1 MKKIAILFLLV
12 ILAAVGA
19 VGCGKADEAST
30 SKTLKIGIRGSES
43 RTWDFVKE
51 QAQKEGLSIELVQL
65 NANVNPNT
73 VLLEGDIDA
82 NAFQHVA
89 FLDQFNQKNNSEIV
103 PVGSTIIAPL
113 GIYSDKYKKIEEI
126 PDNAKI
132 AVPNDDSNWGRSL
145 VLLQEAGLIKVVDNF
160 DGFGGADK
168 IKENPKHLEIV
179 PVDGATTPR
188 VMKDVAASI
197 INNGVAVEA
206 GFLLKDSI
214 FHESNTAKPYINII
228 ATTKQNENR
237 EDLKKL
243 VQIYQSKAVSDFIT
257 ETYKGNYIP
266 TQVTVDE
273 LKNFKSAYTSK

>member
-1 MKKIAILFLLV
+1 MKKVALFLLFA
-12 ILAAVGA
+12 IISLLAA
-19 VGCGKADEAST
+19 GCATQAEET
-30 SKTLKIGIRGSES
+30 RLKIGIRGSES
-43 RTWDFVKE
+43 RTWDFVKA
-51 QAQKEGLSIELVQL
+51 QAEKQGMHIEVVQF

-89 FLDQFNQKNNSEIV
+89 FLDQFNTKNNSDIV

-113 GIYSDKYKKIEEI
+113 GIYSDKYKKIEDI

-168 IKENPKHLEIV
+168 IKENPKNLEIV
-179 PVDGATTPR
+179 PVDGANTPR

-197 INNGVAVEA
+197 INNGIAVEA
-206 GFLLKDSI
+206 GFLLNDAI
-214 FHESNTAKPYINII
+214 FHEKQTAKPYINVI
-228 ATTKQNENR
+228 ATTKKNENR

-243 VQIYQSKAVSDFIT
+243 VAIYQSKEVSDFIT

-266 TQVTVDE
+266 TQVSVEE
-273 LKNFKSAYTSK
+273 LKNFKEAYKN

>member
-1 MKKIAILFLLV
+1 MKKLAMFFFMAIISLV
-12 ILAAVGA
+12 AA
-19 VGCGKADEAST
+19 GCATQAEESR
-30 SKTLKIGIRGSES
+30 LKIGIRGSES
-43 RTWDFVKE
+43 RTWDFVKA
-51 QAQKEGLSIELVQL
+51 QAEKQGLHIEVVQF

-89 FLDQFNQKNNSEIV
+89 FLDQFNTKNNSDIV

-113 GIYSDKYKKIEEI
+113 GIYSDKYKKIEDI

-160 DGFGGADK
+160 DGFGGEDK
-168 IKENPKHLEIV
+168 IKENPKNLEIV
-179 PVDGATTPR
+179 PVEGANTPR

-197 INNGVAVEA
+197 INNGIAVEA
-206 GFLLKDSI
+206 GFLLKDAI
-214 FHESNTAKPYINII
+214 FHEKQTAKPYINVI
-228 ATTKQNENR
+228 ATTKNNENR

-243 VQIYQSKAVSDFIT
+243 VAIYQSKEVSDFIT

-266 TQVTVDE
+266 TQVSVEE
-273 LKNFKSAYTSK
+273 LKNFKDAYKN

>member
-1 MKKIAILFLLV
+1 MKKWVLFVFLIVLAS
-12 ILAAVGA
+12 LAAA
-19 VGCGKADEAST
+19 CGKPDT
-30 SKTLKIGIRGSES
+30 SSQALKIGIRGSES

-51 QAQKEGLSIELVQL
+51 QAHKHGMQIELVQL

-89 FLDQFNQKNNSEIV
+89 FLDQFNEKNNSDIV
-103 PVGSTIIAPL
+103 PIGSTIIAPL
-113 GIYSDKYKKIEEI
+113 GIYSDKYEKIEDI
-126 PDNAKI
+126 PDRAQI

-145 VLLQEAGLIKVVDNF
+145 LLQEAGLIRVVDDF

-168 IKENPKHLEIV
+168 IKDNPKQLEIV
-179 PVDGATTPR
+179 PVDGANTPR
-188 VMKDVAASI
+188 VMPDVAASI

-206 GFLLKDSI
+206 GFLLKDAI
-214 FHESNTAKPYINII
+214 FHESKTAKPYINVI
-228 ATTKQNENR
+228 ATTRQNENR

-243 VQIYQSKAVSDFIT
+243 VKIYQSREVTDFIT

-266 TQVTVDE
+266 TQVSVEE
-273 LKNFKSAYTSK
+273 LKNFKDAYSSKP

>member
-1 MKKIAILFLLV
+1 MKKFAIFLSLFLFAS
-12 ILAAVGA
+12 LAA
-19 VGCGKADEAST
+19 GCAKTEDSKA
-30 SKTLKIGIRGSES
+30 LKVGIRGSES
-43 RTWDFVKE
+43 RTWEFVKE
-51 QAQKEGLSIELVQL
+51 QAQKQGLNIELVQF

-89 FLDQFNQKNNSEIV
+89 FLDQFNQKNNSDIV

-113 GIYSDKYKKIEEI
+113 GIYSDKFKKIEEI
-126 PDNAKI
+126 PDHAKI

-168 IKENPKHLEIV
+168 IKENPKNLEIV

-206 GFLLKDSI
+206 GFFLKDSI
-214 FHESNTAKPYINII
+214 FHESQTAKPYINVI
-228 ATTKQNENR
+228 ATTKQNENK

-243 VQIYQSKAVSDFIT
+243 VQVYQSKEVSDFIT
-257 ETYKGNYIP
+257 KTYQGNYIP
-266 TQVTVDE
+266 TQVTVEE
-273 LKNFKSAYTSK
+273 LKNFKSAYASK

>member
-1 MKKIAILFLLV
+1 M
-12 ILAAVGA
+12 
-19 VGCGKADEAST
+19 
-30 SKTLKIGIRGSES
+30 
-43 RTWDFVKE
+43 KE
-51 QAQKEGLSIELVQL
+51 QAAKQGLAIELVQF

-89 FLDQFNQKNNSEIV
+89 FLDQFNTKNNSDIV

-113 GIYSDKYKKIEEI
+113 GIYSDKYKTIAEI
-126 PDNAKI
+126 PDGAKI

-145 VLLQEAGLIKVVDNF
+145 LLLQEAGLIRVVDNF

-168 IKENPKHLEIV
+168 IKENPKNLEIV

-206 GFLLKDSI
+206 GFLLKDAI
-214 FHESNTAKPYINII
+214 FHESKTAKPYINVI

-243 VQIYQSKAVSDFIT
+243 VAIYQSKEVSDFIT

-266 TQVTVDE
+266 TQVTVEE
-273 LKNFKSAYTSK
+273 LKNFKEAFASKP

>member
-1 MKKIAILFLLV
+1 MKKLAIFFLIAIISLV
-12 ILAAVGA
+12 AA
-19 VGCGKADEAST
+19 GCATQAEESR
-30 SKTLKIGIRGSES
+30 LKIGIRGSES
-43 RTWDFVKE
+43 RTWDFVKA
-51 QAQKEGLSIELVQL
+51 QAEKQGLHIEVVQF

-89 FLDQFNQKNNSEIV
+89 FLDQFNTKNNSDIV

-113 GIYSDKYKKIEEI
+113 GIYSDKYKKIEDI

-168 IKENPKHLEIV
+168 IKENPKNLEIV
-179 PVDGATTPR
+179 PVEGANTPR

-197 INNGVAVEA
+197 INNGIAVEA
-206 GFLLKDSI
+206 GFLLKDAI
-214 FHESNTAKPYINII
+214 FHEKQTAKPYINVI
-228 ATTKQNENR
+228 ATTKKNENR

-243 VQIYQSKAVSDFIT
+243 VAIYQSKEVSDFIT

-266 TQVTVDE
+266 TQVSVEE
-273 LKNFKSAYTSK
+273 LKNFKDAYKN

>member
-1 MKKIAILFLLV
+1 MKKVAIFLLFAIMTLV
-12 ILAAVGA
+12 AA
-19 VGCGKADEAST
+19 GCATQAEES
-30 SKTLKIGIRGSES
+30 TLKIGIRGSES
-43 RTWDFVKE
+43 RTWDFVKA
-51 QAQKEGLSIELVQL
+51 QAEKQGLHIEVVQF

-89 FLDQFNQKNNSEIV
+89 FLDQFNMKNNSEIV

-113 GIYSDKYKKIEEI
+113 GIYSDKYKKIEDI
-126 PDNAKI
+126 PNHAKI

-168 IKENPKHLEIV
+168 IKENPKNLEIV
-179 PVDGATTPR
+179 PVDGANTPR

-197 INNGVAVEA
+197 INNGIAVEA
-206 GFLLKDSI
+206 GFLLKDAI
-214 FHESNTAKPYINII
+214 FHEKQTAKPYINVI
-228 ATTKQNENR
+228 ATTKKNENR

-243 VQIYQSKAVSDFIT
+243 VAIYQSKEVSDFIT

-266 TQVTVDE
+266 TQVSVEE
-273 LKNFKSAYTSK
+273 LKNFKDAYKN

>member
-1 MKKIAILFLLV
+1 MKKFAILLVFV
-12 ILAAVGA
+12 ILAGLAA
-19 VGCGKADEAST
+19 GCAKTEE
-30 SKTLKIGIRGSES
+30 SKGLKIGIRGSES
-43 RTWDFVKE
+43 RTWEFVKE
-51 QAQKEGLSIELVQL
+51 QAQKQGLNIELVQF

-89 FLDQFNQKNNSEIV
+89 FLDQFNTKNKSEIV

-113 GIYSDKYKKIEEI
+113 GIYSDKFKKIEEI

-145 VLLQEAGLIKVVDNF
+145 VLLQEAGLIKVVDHF

-168 IKENPKHLEIV
+168 IKENPKNLEIV

-214 FHESNTAKPYINII
+214 FHESQTAKPYINVI

-243 VQIYQSKAVSDFIT
+243 VHVYQSKEVSDFIT
-257 ETYKGNYIP
+257 KTYQGNYIP
-266 TQVTVDE
+266 TQVTVEE
-273 LKNFKSAYTSK
+273 LKNFKSAYASK

>member
-1 MKKIAILFLLV
+1 MKKFVLFLSLI
-12 ILAAVGA
+12 ILASLAA
-19 VGCGKADEAST
+19 GCGKTEGSRA
-30 SKTLKIGIRGSES
+30 LKIGIRGSES

-51 QAQKEGLSIELVQL
+51 QARGQGLNIELVQL

-89 FLDQFNQKNNSEIV
+89 FLDQFNQKNKSDIV
-103 PVGSTIIAPL
+103 PIGSTIIAPL
-113 GIYSDKYKKIEEI
+113 GIYSDKYKKIEDI
-126 PDNAKI
+126 PDHAKI
-132 AVPNDDSNWGRSL
+132 AVPNDDSNWGRAL
-145 VLLQEAGLIKVVDNF
+145 LLLQEAGLIRVVDNF

-168 IKENPKHLEIV
+168 IKDNPKQLEIV
-179 PVDGATTPR
+179 PVDGANTPR

-206 GFLLKDSI
+206 GFLLKDSL
-214 FHESNTAKPYINII
+214 FHESKTAKPYINVI

-243 VQIYQSKAVSDFIT
+243 VQIYQSKEVSDFIT
-257 ETYKGNYIP
+257 QTYKGNYIP
-266 TQVTVDE
+266 TKVTVDE
-273 LKNFKSAYTSK
+273 LKNFKDAFASKP

>member
-1 MKKIAILFLLV
+1 MKKFAILLIFV
-12 ILAAVGA
+12 ILAGLAA
-19 VGCGKADEAST
+19 GCA
-30 SKTLKIGIRGSES
+30 KTEESRGLKIGIRGSES
-43 RTWDFVKE
+43 RTWEFVKE
-51 QAQKEGLSIELVQL
+51 QAQQEGLNIELVQF

-89 FLDQFNQKNNSEIV
+89 FLDQFNTKNNSEIV
-103 PVGSTIIAPL
+103 PIGSTIIAPL
-113 GIYSDKYKKIEEI
+113 AIYSDKFKKIEEI

-132 AVPNDDSNWGRSL
+132 AVPNDDTNWGRSL

-160 DGFGGADK
+160 DGFGGVDK
-168 IKENPKHLEIV
+168 IKENPKNLEIV

-214 FHESNTAKPYINII
+214 FHESQTAKPYINVI

-237 EDLKKL
+237 EDLGKL
-243 VQIYQSKAVSDFIT
+243 VQVYHSKEVSDFIT
-257 ETYKGNYIP
+257 KTYQGNYIP
-266 TQVTVDE
+266 TQVTVEE
-273 LKNFKSAYTSK
+273 LKNFKSAYASK

>member
-1 MKKIAILFLLV
+1 MKKFAISLL
-12 ILAAVGA
+12 LALVTIVAA
-19 VGCGKADEAST
+19 GCGTEPEQT
-30 SKTLKIGIRGSES
+30 GLKIGIRGSES
-43 RTWDFVKE
+43 WTWEFVKE
-51 QAQKEGLSIELVQL
+51 QAAKQGLAIELVQF

-89 FLDQFNQKNNSEIV
+89 FLDQFNTKNNSDIV

-113 GIYSDKYKKIEEI
+113 GIYSDKYKTIAEI
-126 PDNAKI
+126 PDGAKI

-145 VLLQEAGLIKVVDNF
+145 LLLQEAGLIRVVDNF

-168 IKENPKHLEIV
+168 IKENPKNLEIV

-206 GFLLKDSI
+206 GFLLKDAI
-214 FHESNTAKPYINII
+214 FHESKTAKPYINVI

-243 VQIYQSKAVSDFIT
+243 VAIYQSKEVSDFIT

-266 TQVTVDE
+266 TQVTVEE
-273 LKNFKSAYTSK
+273 LKNFKEAFASKP

>member
-1 MKKIAILFLLV
+1 MKKFAILLVFV
-12 ILAAVGA
+12 ILAGLAA
-19 VGCGKADEAST
+19 GCAKTEE
-30 SKTLKIGIRGSES
+30 SKGLKIGIRGSES
-43 RTWDFVKE
+43 RTWEFVKE
-51 QAQKEGLSIELVQL
+51 QAQKQGLNIELVQF

-89 FLDQFNQKNNSEIV
+89 FLDQFNTKNKSEIV

-113 GIYSDKYKKIEEI
+113 GIYSDKFKKVEEI

-145 VLLQEAGLIKVVDNF
+145 VLLQEAGLIKVVDHF

-168 IKENPKHLEIV
+168 IKENPKNLEIV

-214 FHESNTAKPYINII
+214 FHESQTAKPYINVI

-243 VQIYQSKAVSDFIT
+243 VQVYQSKEVSDFIT
-257 ETYKGNYIP
+257 KTYQGNYIP
-266 TQVTVDE
+266 TQVTVEE
-273 LKNFKSAYTSK
+273 LKNFKSAYASK

>member
-1 MKKIAILFLLV
+1 MKKFAILLIFV
-12 ILAAVGA
+12 ILAGLAA
-19 VGCGKADEAST
+19 GCAKTEE
-30 SKTLKIGIRGSES
+30 SKGLKIGIRGSES
-43 RTWDFVKE
+43 RTWEFVKE
-51 QAQKEGLSIELVQL
+51 QAQKQGLNIELVQF

-89 FLDQFNQKNNSEIV
+89 FLDQFNTKNKSEIV

-113 GIYSDKYKKIEEI
+113 GIYSDKFKKIDEI

-145 VLLQEAGLIKVVDNF
+145 VLLQEAGLIKVVDHF

-168 IKENPKHLEIV
+168 IKENPKNLEIV

-214 FHESNTAKPYINII
+214 FHESQTAKPYINVI

-243 VQIYQSKAVSDFIT
+243 VHVYQSKEVSDFIT
-257 ETYKGNYIP
+257 KTYQGNYIP
-266 TQVTVDE
+266 TQVTVEE
-273 LKNFKSAYTSK
+273 LKNFKSAYASK